1 MKGIIAELVN
11 NQPHA
16 LSKLIEGLASNR
28 FGQLSVRDILHLT
41 DSTRS
46 LKVDHIAL
54 VTKPNFKKV
63 EHRLLD
69 ADSVAFSL

>member
-16 LSKLIEGLASNR
+16 LSQLIGGLASNR
-28 FGQLSVRDILHLT
+28 FGQLSARDILHLA

-46 LKVDHIAL
+46 LKVDHVTL
-54 VTKPNFKKV
+54 VAKPDFKKV

-69 ADSVAFSL
+69 ADSVVF

>member
-11 NQPHA
+11 NQPHD
-16 LSKLIEGLASNR
+16 LSQLIEGLASNG
-28 FGQLSVRDILHLT
+28 FGQLNARDILHLA
-41 DSTRS
+41 DSTRR
-46 LKVDHIAL
+46 LKVDHVTL
-54 VTKPNFKKV
+54 VTKPDFQKV